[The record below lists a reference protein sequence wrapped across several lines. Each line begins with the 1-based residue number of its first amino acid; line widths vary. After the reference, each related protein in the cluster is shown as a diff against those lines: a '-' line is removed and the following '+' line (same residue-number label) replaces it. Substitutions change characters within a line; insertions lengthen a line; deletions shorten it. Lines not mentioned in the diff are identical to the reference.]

1 MGSVFNDFPN
11 VLLAQVAVV
20 GPAGPRTIDTFTRSD
35 EPGENSEMALWNHKT
50 TVMQS
55 MAAKPDTGITGV
67 VAKAKIA
74 AKYWRQRGTFLLP
87 QRLYPPATRTMG
99 GACQPRRWSNKGS
112 LEKALCAYINSSV
125 GIRAMLSIRSNKAP
139 TDPRF
144 ALNDLRGLRVPN
156 FDVLDKSAEE
166 SLAGG
171 IRRVG
176 GDCAIAIAIAGNGE
190 MSCAAGSGY
199 GGMRCTGVGNRAWG

>member
-20 GPAGPRTIDTFTRSD
+20 EPAGRRTMDAFTRSD

-67 VAKAKIA
+67 VAKAKMA

-87 QRLYPPATRTMG
+87 QRLYLPATRTQWG
-99 GACQPRRWSNKGS
+99 GACQPRRWSNKES
-112 LEKALCAYINSSV
+112 LKKALCAYVNSSV
-125 GIRAMLSIRSNKAP
+125 GIGAMLSIRSNKAP

-176 GDCAIAIAIAGNGE
+176 GDCAIAIAGNGE